1 MINFTT
7 EKEPKIKLFDFGA
20 FQIIMQMLSH
30 YKIIFHVLFGAFHIT
45 SRIFHCNN
53 KNLPLFFVI
62 KRLFWY
68 RSEKNSVLLDQFF
81 QIRSAFWTLAT
92 NNFVNCTRR
101 EPRMRPS
108 MSYGPISS
116 YDLIMSVRLWGTW
129 SDYEYN
135 LWLSASAS
143 FLTSFTVPN
152 DGLRAWSPVLHI
164 LWTNS
169 YYMNHILIWIFS
181 LGKYTHNVFHKKE
194 QSTN

>member
-1 MINFTT
+1 
-7 EKEPKIKLFDFGA
+7 
-20 FQIIMQMLSH
+20 MQMLSH

-152 DGLRAWSPVLHI
+152 DGLRAWSPVLLI
-164 LWTNS
+164 LWSNS
-169 YYMNHILIWIFS
+169 YMNFLYWKI
-181 LGKYTHNVFHKKE
+181 YTQCISQKKE
-194 QSTN
+194 QSTNYFFGQEHQTEFKWNI